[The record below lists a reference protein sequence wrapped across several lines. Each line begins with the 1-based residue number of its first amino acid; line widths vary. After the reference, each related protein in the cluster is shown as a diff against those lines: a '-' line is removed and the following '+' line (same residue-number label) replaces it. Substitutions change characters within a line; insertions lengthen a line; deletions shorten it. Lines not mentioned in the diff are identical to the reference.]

1 MEDCVCQLNV
11 YEING
16 DLMTTNGK
24 VDSFLTASRFKIMII
39 FRSPIK
45 CLDANEI
52 KNDLMTF
59 NGKVDSFL
67 AACLV
72 LTFAKFRSDFWV
84 MIIMMMMITMIF
96 HLSMTC

>member
-1 MEDCVCQLNV
+1 MKDCVCQLNV
-11 YEING
+11 YEIN

-24 VDSFLTASRFKIMII
+24 VDSFLTASLFRIMII

-45 CLDANEI
+45 CLDADEI
-52 KNDLMTF
+52 KNYLMTF

-67 AACLV
+67 TACLV
-72 LTFAKFRSDFWV
+72 LTFAKFHFDFWG
-84 MIIMMMMITMIF
+84 MLMMTMMIF